1 MEYRKPELRASL
13 GSLKQVLNV
22 HRQRL
27 DDIRGAL
34 EEYENAL
41 DGLTDERP
49 HGRGPLLLSIPEV
62 CLRLGEDKS
71 SVYGRLRSREI
82 PSLKLGHAL
91 KVKQADLEEY
101 IKARR
106 NRSVGEG

>member
-1 MEYRKPELRASL
+1 MEYRNPELRASL

-34 EEYENAL
+34 EDYEKAL
-41 DGLTDERP
+41 DGLTNER
-49 HGRGPLLLSIPEV
+49 HNGRGPLLLSISEV
-62 CLRLGEDKS
+62 CLRLGEDES
-71 SVYGRLRSREI
+71 TVYGKLRSREI

-91 KVKQADLEEY
+91 KVRPTDLEEY

-106 NRSVGEG
+106 NRSLGEG